1 MLQQKKRESEEEEKL
16 FVAKKSYIQ
25 ISRKKSQFSSLK
37 GNKQGISFP
46 TQLHR
51 SLGTLAQTSSRAA
64 QCSII
69 GCFSAPKEDDF
80 PPPQSKKGKYQKSNE
95 SRYAATKT
103 ETSVVLWKTKY
114 SRNTKYVCTSF
125 SVETTFGNGKFSKNW
140 RARKNVCFAAFDHRG
155 SAFRS
160 ILLNGPW
167 FCVSFAENVIRRR

>member
-1 MLQQKKRESEEEEKL
+1 MIGQHHQKTCYKKKERGSEEEKKL
-16 FVAKKSYIQ
+16 FVARKPYIQ
-25 ISRKKSQFSSLK
+25 NSRKKSQFSSSK

-69 GCFSAPKEDDF
+69 GCFSAPKEDGF
-80 PPPQSKKGKYQKSNE
+80 PPKSKKGKYQKSNE
-95 SRYAATKT
+95 SRFATTKT

-125 SVETTFGNGKFSKNW
+125 SVETTFGNGKFGKN
-140 RARKNVCFAAFDHRG
+140 
-155 SAFRS
+155 
-160 ILLNGPW
+160 
-167 FCVSFAENVIRRR
+167 